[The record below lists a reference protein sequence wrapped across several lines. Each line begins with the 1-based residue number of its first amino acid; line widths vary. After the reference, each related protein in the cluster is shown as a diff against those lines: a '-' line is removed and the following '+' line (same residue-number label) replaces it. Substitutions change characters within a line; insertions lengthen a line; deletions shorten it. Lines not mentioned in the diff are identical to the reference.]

1 MIFFS
6 IQASVAVR
14 LCVLL
19 EVFGIK
25 ESDLASV
32 PVHLSL
38 AVAVTGFWL
47 REARPTPSQVHLQ
60 ALVLG
65 LVYGEL
71 SWMTKTGPAPRQ
83 HSS

>member
-1 MIFFS
+1 M
-6 IQASVAVR
+6 AVR

-19 EVFGIK
+19 EVLGIK
-25 ESDLASV
+25 ESDLAPV
-32 PVHLSL
+32 PVHLRL

-71 SWMTKTGPAPRQ
+71 SWTTQTGVAPRQ
-83 HSS
+83 HTS

>member
-1 MIFFS
+1 M
-6 IQASVAVR
+6 AVR

-19 EVFGIK
+19 EVLGVK
-25 ESDLASV
+25 ESDLAPV
-32 PVHLSL
+32 PVHLRL

-47 REARPTPSQVHLQ
+47 REARPAPSQVHLQ

-71 SWMTKTGPAPRQ
+71 SWTTQTWAALRQ
-83 HSS
+83 HTS

>member
-1 MIFFS
+1 M
-6 IQASVAVR
+6 AVR

-19 EVFGIK
+19 EVLGIQ
-25 ESDLASV
+25 ESDLAPV
-32 PVHLSL
+32 PVHLRL
-38 AVAVTGFWL
+38 AVAVTVFWL

-71 SWMTKTGPAPRQ
+71 SWMTQTGAASCQ
-83 HSS
+83 HTS